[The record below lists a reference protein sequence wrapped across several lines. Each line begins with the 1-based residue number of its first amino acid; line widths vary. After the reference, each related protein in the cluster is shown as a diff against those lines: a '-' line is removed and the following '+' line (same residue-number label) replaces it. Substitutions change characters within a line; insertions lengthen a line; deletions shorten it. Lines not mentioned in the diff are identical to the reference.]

1 MTLPTSWA
9 CAEKHNPKLANKL
22 AASVWVA
29 KALVKKEVLMFL
41 ILKFEEN
48 WQTNLEAILVFS
60 ITLVCE

>member
-1 MTLPTSWA
+1 
-9 CAEKHNPKLANKL
+9 
-22 AASVWVA
+22 
-29 KALVKKEVLMFL
+29 VLMFL

>member
-9 CAEKHNPKLANKL
+9 CAEKLNPKLANKL

-48 WQTNLEAILVFS
+48 WQTNLEVILVFS